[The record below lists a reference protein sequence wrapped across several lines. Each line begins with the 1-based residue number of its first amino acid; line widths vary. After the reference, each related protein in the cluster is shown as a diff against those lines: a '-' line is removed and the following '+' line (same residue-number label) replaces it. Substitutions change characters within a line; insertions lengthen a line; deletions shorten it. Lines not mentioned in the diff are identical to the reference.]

1 MAGTNVVILR
11 GRVGNDPEVKRFNDG
26 NEIAEFS
33 LATSKTWK
41 DGDGNRKEKTEW
53 HKVKVSNKG
62 LIEIVRK
69 YVNKGSSLCITGALE
84 YRKWEKDGDTRI
96 IAEVVVGPFSGTL
109 DLAGDRNDGGSDRGS
124 RSNNNDYR
132 QSSGRNSG
140 GDRSQSSGGYGG
152 GFSREIDDEIPF
164 APEWR
169 G

>member
-41 DGDGNRKEKTEW
+41 DRDGNRQEKTEW

-69 YVNKGSSLCITGALE
+69 YVSKGSSLCVTGALE
-84 YRKWEKDGDTRI
+84 YRKWEKDGDTRV

-109 DLAGDRNDGGSDRGS
+109 DLAGDRNEGSSDRGS
-124 RSNNNDYR
+124 RSRDEDRGSRSSNRNSENDR
-132 QSSGRNSG
+132 NQSS
-140 GDRSQSSGGYGG
+140 G

-164 APEWR
+164 
-169 G
+169 

>member
-41 DGDGNRKEKTEW
+41 DRDGNRKEKTEW
-53 HKVKVSNKG
+53 HKIKVSNKG

-69 YVNKGSSLCITGALE
+69 YVNKGSSVCVSGSLE
-84 YRKWEKDGDTRI
+84 YRKWEKDGETRTM
-96 IAEVVVGPFSGTL
+96 AEVVVGPFNGHL
-109 DLAGDRNDGGSDRGS
+109 DLAGDRTDGGDRSSRNYDDDRGS
-124 RSNNNDYR
+124 RS
-132 QSSGRNSG
+132 SGRYSND
-140 GDRSQSSGGYGG
+140 DRGQSSGGYGG
-152 GFSREIDDEIPF
+152 GFSRDLDDEIPF

>member
-11 GRVGNDPEVKRFNDG
+11 GRVGNDPDVKRFNDG

-41 DGDGNRKEKTEW
+41 DRDGNRQEKTEW

-69 YVNKGSSLCITGALE
+69 YVNKGTSLCVSGALE

-96 IAEVVVGPFSGTL
+96 IAEVVVGPFGGTL
-109 DLAGDRNDGGSDRGS
+109 DLAGDRVDDGNARGS
-124 RSNNNDYR
+124 RGGNSDYR
-132 QSSGRNSG
+132 QSSSRSSG
-140 GDRSQSSGGYGG
+140 NERSGNSQSRSNDL
-152 GFSREIDDEIPF
+152 DDDAEIPF
-164 APEWR
+164 
-169 G
+169 